1 MSVSKMKSSVRL
13 SIRCTSRGRTSVRTT
28 YFILQSLLIS
38 SSLEVKYG
46 VTKRLF
52 PTVQVNQGP
61 PPAAAQQITAK
72 DAAMAAA
79 VQKAVAMGATIP
91 VLAPAG
97 SPAPS
102 QPDPAAPSTPTTS
115 VTVSKSLLRPT

>member
-1 MSVSKMKSSVRL
+1 MQL
-13 SIRCTSRGRTSVRTT
+13 
-28 YFILQSLLIS
+28 FLIS

-52 PTVQVNQGP
+52 PTVQINQGTP
-61 PPAAAQQITAK
+61 PINTQQITAK

-79 VQKAVAMGATIP
+79 VQKAVAMGP
-91 VLAPAG
+91 VPAPSG

-102 QPDPAAPSTPTTS
+102 QPDSATPRTPTS
-115 VTVSKSLLRPT
+115 AVSKTLLRPIGQIADARPLQGGSKKAKKRK

>member
-1 MSVSKMKSSVRL
+1 M
-13 SIRCTSRGRTSVRTT
+13 RTT
-28 YFILQSLLIS
+28 YFILRFLLIVPFI
-38 SSLEVKYG
+38 EVKYG

-52 PTVQVNQGP
+52 PTVQLTQGP
-61 PPAAAQQITAK
+61 LAATQQITAK

-91 VLAPAG
+91 TPVPTG

-102 QPDPAAPSTPTTS
+102 QPDSAAPGTPTTP
-115 VTVSKSLLRPT
+115 VC

>member
-1 MSVSKMKSSVRL
+1 M
-13 SIRCTSRGRTSVRTT
+13 RTT
-28 YFILQSLLIS
+28 YFILQLLLIS

-52 PTVQVNQGP
+52 PTVQVNNGP

-79 VQKAVAMGATIP
+79 VQKAVAMGAAIP
-91 VLAPAG
+91 VPAPAS

-102 QPDPAAPSTPTTS
+102 QPDSAAPGTPTTS
-115 VTVSKSLLRPT
+115 VSKSLLRPA

>member
-1 MSVSKMKSSVRL
+1 
-13 SIRCTSRGRTSVRTT
+13 VRTT
-28 YFILQSLLIS
+28 YTILQLLLIS
-38 SSLEVKYG
+38 PFLEVKYG

-61 PPAAAQQITAK
+61 PPAATQQITAK

-91 VLAPAG
+91 APVPSG

-102 QPDPAAPSTPTTS
+102 QTDSAAPGTPTTP
-115 VTVSKSLLRPT
+115 VSQTPLRLTGPMADVRFLQGGSKKAKKRK